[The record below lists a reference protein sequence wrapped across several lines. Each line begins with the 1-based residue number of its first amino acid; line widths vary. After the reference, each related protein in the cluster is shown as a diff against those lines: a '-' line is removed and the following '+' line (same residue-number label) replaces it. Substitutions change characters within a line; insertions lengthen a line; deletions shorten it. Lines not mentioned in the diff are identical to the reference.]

1 MALPDSKFYIQFPK
15 HNAYYFVGVGEKL
28 NIRKRR
34 KQEAGKCYIES
45 SFMICTAYRIVLV
58 GGIKGNEMGGP
69 CSTYSGYRNKDG
81 V

>member
-1 MALPDSKFYIQFPK
+1 LCGGWGKVKYK
-15 HNAYYFVGVGEKL
+15 EEEKQ
-28 NIRKRR
+28 K
-34 KQEAGKCYIES
+34 AGKCYIES

-58 GGIKGNEMGGP
+58 GGIKETAMGGP